1 MTTASPPVIP
11 IDCAGPSTPGPTPLY
26 RMPLV
31 WVAVLIP
38 AGFVFFL
45 FFLTP
50 SL

>member
-1 MTTASPPVIP
+1 MTTASTPVP
-11 IDCAGPSTPGPTPLY
+11 DYARPTTPGPGLRLH

-31 WVAVLIP
+31 WAAVLIP

>member
-1 MTTASPPVIP
+1 MTTASTPVTDYARP
-11 IDCAGPSTPGPTPLY
+11 TTSGPGLRLH